1 MTFCGQLGR
10 DRRGQT
16 GEARTVE
23 GWVCFDRPP
32 RAKNLRPLQTPHP
45 PIHFTRSIIHQS
57 TRSQQTTHHPRSQ
70 LRNHQ
75 LVPPAPPPRR
85 LASTRSTMVS
95 SSGSTYN
102 PDPSS
107 LSSLSTQ
114 LLSLNLITKP
124 LDLVPIFSPPSQA
137 PLSPSQLAADSRAR
151 EALLRCLWAML
162 AARHEMGDALEK
174 VDGIG
179 RVREYELER
188 AEAIVAVEKRKSAA
202 AEKDAQA
209 ERARAK

>member
-1 MTFCGQLGR
+1 
-10 DRRGQT
+10 
-16 GEARTVE
+16 
-23 GWVCFDRPP
+23 
-32 RAKNLRPLQTPHP
+32 
-45 PIHFTRSIIHQS
+45 
-57 TRSQQTTHHPRSQ
+57 
-70 LRNHQ
+70 
-75 LVPPAPPPRR
+75 
-85 LASTRSTMVS
+85 MVS